1 MGENQLLVDT
11 DILIAYLNHKAY
23 RAYLENPKNRIYYSA
38 ITKKEL
44 LSKQGLRASER
55 QAILTLLHRFR
66 LIRLDQCISSEYSRL
81 RLTHPS
87 CSGRCSYCSVRSC
100 ETPASSNPKLTS
112 LSRAENPCPFAHQR
126 QLTRL
131 KLIPCAPPLNTAGS
145 LGPLFLIPMSWISLI

>member
-11 DILIAYLNHKAY
+11 DILIAYLNRKAY

-55 QAILTLLHRFR
+55 GAILILLHRFR
-66 LIRLDQCISSEYSRL
+66 LIRLDQRISTEYSRL

-87 CSGRCSYCSVRSC
+87 LQRGDALIAASALVRHL
-100 ETPASSNPKLTS
+100 PLLTQNLRHFRVVKGLVLLPINVS
-112 LSRAENPCPFAHQR
+112 
-126 QLTRL
+126 QLR
-131 KLIPCAPPLNTAGS
+131 
-145 LGPLFLIPMSWISLI
+145 